1 MESCIYE
8 GRVRHTRKTPALHRF
23 RYRLFMLYLDLD
35 ELPVL
40 FRGRWFW
47 SASRPALARFRRGDH
62 LGPEDQPLKESVC
75 DLIERET
82 GERPQGPVRLLTHL
96 SYFGYCFNPVSFY
109 YCYSADGER
118 LETIVAEVNNTPWG
132 ERDVYVLPHSADVGT
147 GKVPRFKPEKKMHVS
162 PFMPMAIEYD
172 WCFTPPGERLT
183 VYMANSKDGKRFFDA
198 ALVLDR
204 TEISGAALARVLTAF
219 PFMTAK
225 VVTAIYWQA
234 LRLWLK
240 RVPYVPHPKKM
251 DQAKTDPT
259 KTGSTKTGSTKTGST
274 KTGPTKKKSDRIVV
288 QQP

>member
-1 MESCIYE
+1 MASCIYE

-35 ELPVL
+35 ELPAL

-47 SASRPALARFRRGDH
+47 SVSRPALARFRRSDH

-75 DLIERET
+75 DLVERET

-109 YCYSADGER
+109 YCYAADGER

-132 ERDVYVLPHSADVGT
+132 ERDVYVLPRSADVGT
-147 GKVPRFKPEKKMHVS
+147 DKVQRFRPEKKMHVS
-162 PFMPMAIEYD
+162 PFMPMEIEYD

-183 VYMANSKDGKRFFDA
+183 VHMASYMANSKDGKRFFDA

-204 TEISGAALARVLTAF
+204 TEISGTALARVLTVF
-219 PFMTAK
+219 PFMTIK
-225 VVTAIYWQA
+225 VITGIYWQA

-240 RVPYVPHPKKM
+240 RVPYVPHPG
-251 DQAKTDPT
+251 KTDPT
-259 KTGSTKTGSTKTGST
+259 KAGPT
-274 KTGPTKKKSDRIVV
+274 KTGPTKKKSDRIVI